1 LKQSFDVKMID
12 MLIEVFGM
20 FAIPK
25 WFVPLTMYDHVV
37 GATSEE
43 SVMFE

>member
-1 LKQSFDVKMID
+1 MKMID

-25 WFVPLTMYDHVV
+25 WFVPLTMCDLVV
-37 GATSEE
+37 GAASEE